1 MPVRARS
8 GTGRSSSSRSRMRS
22 ASGPA
27 NRARKC
33 CRRTRPGS
41 RPSQVHRRLVSAPE
55 SLPTPRGAHLEMVG
69 AVLAGDGLER
79 IAEIAS
85 QHAGVPVAVIVP
97 RLGTPVEA
105 WAPYERYVARRLTG
119 GKPERPAEVTAEVP
133 IVSGGHELGAVLM
146 LGSGGAADAG
156 EYLHVAAVAALTEV
170 AVAEARDETE
180 QSLRG
185 SFLEELRT
193 REDLEASDVVRRAR
207 RLGTD
212 LSEGAVALVADPQGR
227 APGRLVAAI
236 STQRPGA
243 PAQGG
248 GARVYALLPASVEEA
263 RRVATRL
270 GRQAA
275 VGISS
280 RYSSPGELRRALEE
294 AELVLEV
301 SVDGEGP
308 GEEIGDT
315 TYRLLFR
322 VLASHPEEVRSFFE
336 DTVAPIVRY
345 DEQYSSD
352 LVGTLTAYLSS
363 NCNMNATA
371 QAIYAHRHTV
381 SYRLDRIRELTGL
394 DPLTSEDRERL
405 GLGLKAYRIIAPTLP
420 R

>member
-1 MPVRARS
+1 
-8 GTGRSSSSRSRMRS
+8 
-22 ASGPA
+22 
-27 NRARKC
+27 
-33 CRRTRPGS
+33 
-41 RPSQVHRRLVSAPE
+41 
-55 SLPTPRGAHLEMVG
+55 MVG

-85 QHAGVPVAVIVP
+85 HHARVPVAVIVP
-97 RLGTPVEA
+97 RLGTRVDA
-105 WAPYERYVARRLTG
+105 WVAYERYVASRLAG
-119 GKPERPAEVTAEVP
+119 GRPERPAEVTAEVP
-133 IVSGGHELGAVLM
+133 IVSGGQELGAVLM
-146 LGSGGAADAG
+146 LGPGAAPDAG

-193 REDLEASDVVRRAR
+193 REDLDPHDVVRRAR
-207 RLGTD
+207 RLGCD
-212 LSEGAVALVADPQGR
+212 LAEGAVALVADPQGR
-227 APGRLVAAI
+227 APGRLIAAI
-236 STQRPGA
+236 AAERPDA
-243 PAQGG
+243 LAQVVGE
-248 GARVYALLPASVEEA
+248 RVYALLPATTEEA

-280 RYSSPGELRRALEE
+280 RYGSPGELRRALEE

-301 SVDGEGP
+301 SRDGHGP

-345 DEQYSSD
+345 DEQYSTE
-352 LVGTLTAYLSS
+352 LVGTLSSYLSS

-371 QAIYAHRHTV
+371 QSIYAHRHTV

-405 GLGLKAYRIIAPTLP
+405 GLGLKAYRIIAPSLP